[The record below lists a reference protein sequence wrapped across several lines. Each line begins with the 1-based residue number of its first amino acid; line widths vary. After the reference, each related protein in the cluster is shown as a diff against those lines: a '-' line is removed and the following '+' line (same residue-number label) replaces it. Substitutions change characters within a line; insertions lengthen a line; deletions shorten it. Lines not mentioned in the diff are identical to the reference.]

1 MNVIEKLIR
10 IDKEKM
16 SEKETKKIKSVRLSK
31 ILGEDTEI
39 TIMELGGRKLNDI
52 AGIVVNDEGKRD
64 FSKNYDMNLMYCV
77 EGIMEPN
84 LKDPV
89 LMEHFGAKTP
99 KDLAAILFDNEVS
112 RIADK
117 IYELS
122 KMGKNVEKKVKNS

>member
-10 IDKEKM
+10 IDKDKAF
-16 SEKETKKIKSVRLSK
+16 EKETKKIKSARLSK
-31 ILGEDTEI
+31 ILGEETEI

-52 AGIVVNDEGKRD
+52 AGVVVNDEGKRD

-77 EGIMEPN
+77 EGIVEPN
-84 LKDPV
+84 LKDPI

-112 RIADK
+112 RIADE

-122 KMGKNVEKKVKNS
+122 KMGKNVEKEVKNS